1 MTRSFV
7 ETTYFGKNRIVT
19 FMRINGIHGML
30 RNGTGDTGYDV
41 MVLFR
46 SVFGPGIHGDLIALV
61 LVRPKDGMRSGKRV
75 MTIQPKYGNSIKLVR
90 IVPII
95 FRNLIIP
102 LLMDPM
108 DMIRGLLMLLSKQ
121 WKVKHIMIVKRK

>member
-7 ETTYFGKNRIVT
+7 ETTYFGKNRILT
-19 FMRINGIHGML
+19 FMRIHGMV

-46 SVFGPGIHGDLIALV
+46 SVFGPGIQGDLV
-61 LVRPKDGMRSGKRV
+61 LVGGQDGMRSGKRV
-75 MTIQPKYGNSIKLVR
+75 MTTQLKCGNSIKLVR

-95 FRNLIIP
+95 FRYLRIP
-102 LLMDPM
+102 LIMD
-108 DMIRGLLMLLSKQ
+108 
-121 WKVKHIMIVKRK
+121 